1 MSPGRVL
8 CCFLGAEDVSGLV
21 LARGEGREEQGEGGA
36 REGNV
41 GWREGRAVGV
51 RELELLCIGG
61 IGDALMD
68 ERDGREKKEQKVKG
82 KEEWSLM
89 VV

>member
-1 MSPGRVL
+1 M
-8 CCFLGAEDVSGLV
+8 
-21 LARGEGREEQGEGGA
+21 
-36 REGNV
+36 

-51 RELELLCIGG
+51 RELELLCMGG